1 MRAVYLHLG
10 MPKTGT
16 TFLQTSCFPFLS
28 GLRYNDSGLI
38 RLLDKIAYTNP
49 AFLELDS
56 LKLEATRIV
65 NSSGDKLLISHERLF
80 GNMLKNFWDH
90 SYITNC
96 LKQLVPEARI
106 ILVVRKQDELVES
119 IYKQSLQSGY

>member
-1 MRAVYLHLG
+1 MSHAATGGFTTFAGKREDLGSRDPISMRRVYLHLG

-28 GLRYNDSGLI
+28 GLRYNDSELI

-65 NSSGDKLLISHERLF
+65 NSSGDKLLIS
-80 GNMLKNFWDH
+80 
-90 SYITNC
+90 
-96 LKQLVPEARI
+96 
-106 ILVVRKQDELVES
+106 
-119 IYKQSLQSGY
+119 